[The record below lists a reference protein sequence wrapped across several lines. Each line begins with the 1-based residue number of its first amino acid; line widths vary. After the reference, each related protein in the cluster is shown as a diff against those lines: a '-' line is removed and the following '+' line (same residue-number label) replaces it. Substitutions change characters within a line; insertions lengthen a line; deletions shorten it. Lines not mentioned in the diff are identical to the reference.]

1 MRAWAED
8 KSIAKAEIAR
18 ISAKTSE
25 MAKIKDKVRL
35 RDRDDGA
42 NINIEEA
49 GAPIRVREEAK
60 T

>member
-1 MRAWAED
+1 MILKADITRIAAE
-8 KSIAKAEIAR
+8 E
-18 ISAKTSE
+18 SE

-49 GAPIRVREEAK
+49 GAPIWVREEAK